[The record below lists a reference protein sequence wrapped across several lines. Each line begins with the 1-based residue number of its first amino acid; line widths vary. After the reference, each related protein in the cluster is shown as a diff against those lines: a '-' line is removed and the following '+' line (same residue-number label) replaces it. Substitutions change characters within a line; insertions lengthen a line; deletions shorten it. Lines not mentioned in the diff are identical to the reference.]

1 MTLANR
7 TSSPVLWVILAALLS
22 RLSPSVYARSVGWVY
37 RDLAFD
43 HPTYNVQLLQEPL
56 SLSVIVAN
64 IHHPTTCVLHSN
76 NLLASRNVHSTVVM
90 TRPDGSRWSCRVPHP
105 PSNTRSIVTK
115 TGQEI
120 EQEEHGHI
128 KRGLA
133 LLDSLEGKCLIAS
146 YRSWTYEFCY
156 KGAVRQ
162 YYEADTDENKQ
173 PYKHAPVFVLGRFH
187 PPRGLES
194 FEEHRDAKSSPRLR
208 KDAVTEFETKHDRNY
223 LVQTW
228 DHGDICTLT
237 NQPRQIRVHYQCA
250 LIPEDRIHSVTEPT
264 ICSYII
270 VINSP
275 RLCIDPAFRVI
286 RPPAP
291 EPIQC
296 RPIVLET
303 KEAVGGV
310 GSSSV
315 AAPQKIAQLSEHTLK
330 DHPVEEA
337 TRLAR
342 SSNDNGGTG
351 RKRKHESGTGNALLG
366 YLGSLR
372 LTSKD
377 YPMETTGAPSSS
389 KDPASER
396 LQSEELDHRIPA
408 QFSNIISEIDVEVLE
423 KKDSQNSINDYSEH
437 IKKSIKNGGR
447 IPIHDLPPEELL
459 DALEEAK
466 ESLEDEADAEEDSM
480 DTDED

>member
-1 MTLANR
+1 MTLAKR

-56 SLSVIVAN
+56 SLSAFVAN
-64 IHHPTTCVLHSN
+64 IHHPTRQSARVQECAQHSGHDQ
-76 NLLASRNVHSTVVM
+76 ARRITVV
-90 TRPDGSRWSCRVPHP
+90 
-105 PSNTRSIVTK
+105 I
-115 TGQEI
+115 
-120 EQEEHGHI
+120 
-128 KRGLA
+128 
-133 LLDSLEGKCLIAS
+133 
-146 YRSWTYEFCY
+146 SWTYEFCY

-173 PYKHAPVFVLGRFH
+173 PYKHAPVFVLGRFR
-187 PPRGLES
+187 PPRSLVS
-194 FEEHRDAKSSPRLR
+194 FEEHRDAKSSPSLR
-208 KDAVTEFETKHDRNY
+208 KDAATEFETKHDRNY

-228 DHGDICTLT
+228 DHGDVCTLT

-296 RPIVLET
+296 QPIVLET

-310 GSSSV
+310 GSSSL

-342 SSNDNGGTG
+342 NSNDNGRNG
-351 RKRKHESGTGNALLG
+351 RKGKHESGTGNALLG

-372 LTSKD
+372 LISKD

-396 LQSEELDHRIPA
+396 LQSDELDHRIPA
-408 QFSNIISEIDVEVLE
+408 QLSNIISEIDVEVLE
-423 KKDSQNSINDYSEH
+423 QKDSQNSINDYSEH